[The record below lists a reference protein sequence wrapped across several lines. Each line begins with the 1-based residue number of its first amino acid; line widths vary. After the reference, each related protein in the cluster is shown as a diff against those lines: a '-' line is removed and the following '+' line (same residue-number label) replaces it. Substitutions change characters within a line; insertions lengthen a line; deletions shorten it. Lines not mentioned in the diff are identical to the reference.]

1 MERRAFGKSGTQVP
15 VIGMGTWKTFDVRG
29 DAEESERSTIVDA
42 AIEAGATFMDSSPMY
57 GEAERV
63 LGKALHGRREQTL
76 VATKVWTRS
85 GQYDPDQQIADALKY
100 FGGYIDLYQVHN
112 LNDTDLV
119 LGKLERLRDEAK
131 TKLLGV
137 THYLEEH
144 FAEIAQWMRSGRID
158 AIQIPYN
165 AARTSAA
172 EELLPLAEE
181 LGLGVVVMVPLGSG
195 ALVKLPV
202 SEKDLKPFADYGCR
216 TWAQVLLKWVIS
228 DTRVH
233 VAIPATSHSE
243 RMKENAEAG
252 TGRLFDDATRA
263 RVQEIVWRY

>member
-1 MERRAFGKSGTQVP
+1 
-15 VIGMGTWKTFDVRG
+15 
-29 DAEESERSTIVDA
+29 
-42 AIEAGATFMDSSPMY
+42 MY

-63 LGKALHGRREQTL
+63 LGRAIEGRRDQVIL
-76 VATKVWTRS
+76 ATKVWTRN
-85 GQYDPDQQIADALKY
+85 GQYDPDKQIADAMRY
-100 FGGYIDLYQVHN
+100 FSGFVDLYQVHN

-119 LGKLERLRDEAK
+119 LTKLEKLREEGK
-131 TKLLGV
+131 TRLLGV

-144 FAEIAQWMRSGRID
+144 FDEIASWMRSGRID
-158 AIQIPYN
+158 SVQLPYN

-172 EELLPLAEE
+172 KELLPLAEE

-195 ALVKLPV
+195 SLVKLPV
-202 SEKDLKPFADYGCR
+202 TQEELKPFAEFGCR

-233 VAIPATSHSE
+233 VAIPATSHPE

-252 TGRLFDDATRA
+252 SLPFFDEATRG
-263 RVQEIVWRY
+263 RVEAIIASK